1 MDTQIFLNEFN
12 SKKSVSNTSGL
23 NVALDGRR
31 KLIQSTDTSHV
42 ISAYEQYEKERKAC
56 NIVRLTCQV
65 NPVCSNVLFNRV
77 TEVVKDEGS
86 SGLTMLNYGFSG
98 ASYNVFDGVKY
109 KEQSM
114 KFWSGNTAFYQSVD
128 SMASSLSHRTTITQ
142 AVRASSNNYDN
153 GQCFDN
159 NGKPVPED
167 EYKKACGCRIDNGKY
182 YGPNNEEITEEEYT
196 RVCNPK
202 CYCDSNGQCYDDNG
216 NPVTEEE
223 YNKDCNPKCYCDSNG
238 QCYDGKG
245 KPVTPEQYQ
254 KACGCRKEN
263 GKFYDDKGNEVDE
276 KTWNAKCVPGTG
288 SFAPYI
294 SILTLLLAS
303 YGIINIIKYYK
314 NNKKIYKV

>member
-31 KLIQSTDTSHV
+31 KLIPSTDTSHV

-65 NPVCSNVLFNRV
+65 NPVCSNVLFNRI

-128 SMASSLSHRTTITQ
+128 NRTSSLFS
-142 AVRASSNNYDN
+142 
-153 GQCFDN
+153 
-159 NGKPVPED
+159 
-167 EYKKACGCRIDNGKY
+167 
-182 YGPNNEEITEEEYT
+182 
-196 RVCNPK
+196 
-202 CYCDSNGQCYDDNG
+202 
-216 NPVTEEE
+216 
-223 YNKDCNPKCYCDSNG
+223 
-238 QCYDGKG
+238 
-245 KPVTPEQYQ
+245 
-254 KACGCRKEN
+254 
-263 GKFYDDKGNEVDE
+263 
-276 KTWNAKCVPGTG
+276 
-288 SFAPYI
+288 
-294 SILTLLLAS
+294 
-303 YGIINIIKYYK
+303 
-314 NNKKIYKV
+314 